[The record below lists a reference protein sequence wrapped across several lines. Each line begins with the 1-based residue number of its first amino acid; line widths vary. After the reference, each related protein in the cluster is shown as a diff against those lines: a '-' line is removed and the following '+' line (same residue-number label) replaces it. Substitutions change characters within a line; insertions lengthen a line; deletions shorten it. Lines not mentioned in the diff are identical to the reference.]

1 MTLRELA
8 EAEGETRERLLS
20 QLVSKLEEQEILYH
34 VLAGYEIR
42 SLAAD
47 YSPPVHLQQL
57 RKALVSKD
65 EMKRVAQ
72 VLKHVPA
79 RQLSLKPVEEVSKK
93 LHRYSREEIQG
104 TGVEICRWISCVC
117 GATCGMPST

>member
-1 MTLRELA
+1 MLSRLF
-8 EAEGETRERLLS
+8 ERLE
-20 QLVSKLEEQEILYH
+20 QQEILH
-34 VLAGYEIR
+34 PRLGQLRNSSVAQ
-42 SLAAD
+42 D

-79 RQLSLKPVEEVSKK
+79 RKLSLKPIEEQSKK
-93 LHRYSREEIQG
+93 IHRYSREEIQARVLKFAVDFLRCDAICG
-104 TGVEICRWISCVC
+104 TRSI
-117 GATCGMPST
+117 